1 MIHKKSILFFILLFY
16 FGCLDNGH
24 APPPPFPE
32 VSLSAS
38 ESSIEVDSV
47 FTLSVN
53 VDNIKELFAISFE
66 IMYDPTFLE
75 VVSEIDHGHAPPT
88 PFPMDSW
95 FVEYSDSYTD
105 DHFIGPMV
113 YLDPLGVIS
122 VALSGNNINGNIMS
136 FTIKGIQATVLETD
150 IDAIPDYTELQ
161 LDKEKIN
168 LIRIDDLIVSDFKI
182 TDLNNSIVRGVA
194 ITVTDK

>member
-47 FTLSVN
+47 FTLYVN

-75 VVSEIDHGHAPPT
+75 VVSEIDHGDVPPT

-95 FVEYSDSYTD
+95 FVEYSDSYTED
-105 DHFIGPMV
+105 NFFGPIV
-113 YLDPLGVIS
+113 YLDTLGVIS
-122 VALSGNNINGNIMS
+122 VAFSGNNINGNIIS
-136 FTIKGIQATVLETD
+136 FTLKGIQATALETEN
-150 IDAIPDYTELQ
+150 DAIPDYTKLQ
-161 LDKEKIN
+161 LDEEKIN
-168 LIRIDDLIVSDFKI
+168 LLKIDGSDAKTSDF
-182 TDLNNSIVRGVA
+182 IVGSVT
-194 ITVTDK
+194 ITVTD

>member
-47 FTLSVN
+47 FTLYVN

-75 VVSEIDHGHAPPT
+75 VVSEIDHGDVPPT

-95 FVEYSDSYTD
+95 FVEYSDSYTED
-105 DHFIGPMV
+105 NFFGPIV
-113 YLDPLGVIS
+113 YLDTLGVIS
-122 VALSGNNINGNIMS
+122 VAFSGNNINGNIIS
-136 FTIKGIQATVLETD
+136 FTIKGIQATVLDTEND
-150 IDAIPDYTELQ
+150 GNSIPDYTTLQ

-168 LIRIDDLIVSDFKI
+168 LIQIDNMIVSDIKLTDLIVRAV
-182 TDLNNSIVRGVA
+182 T
-194 ITVTDK
+194 ITVTDE

>member
-75 VVSEIDHGHAPPT
+75 VVPE
-88 PFPMDSW
+88 MDSG
-95 FVEYSDSYTD
+95 FIEYSDSYTED
-105 DHFIGPMV
+105 NFFGPIV
-113 YLDPLGVIS
+113 YLDTYMDTLGVIS
-122 VALSGNNINGNIMS
+122 VAFSGNNINGDIIS
-136 FTIKGIQATVLETD
+136 FTIKGIQATALETD
-150 IDAIPDYTELQ
+150 NDRNALSDDTALQ
-161 LDKEKIN
+161 LDEKKIN
-168 LIRIDDLIVSDFKI
+168 LRKIDGSDAKTYYFNVGQPL
-182 TDLNNSIVRGVA
+182 T
-194 ITVTDK
+194 ITVTD

>member
-75 VVSEIDHGHAPPT
+75 VVSE
-88 PFPMDSW
+88 MDSG
-95 FVEYSDSYTD
+95 FIEYIDSYTED
-105 DHFIGPMV
+105 NFFGPIV
-113 YLDPLGVIS
+113 YLDTIGVIS
-122 VALSGNNINGNIMS
+122 VAFSGNNINGNIIS
-136 FTIKGIQATVLETD
+136 FTIKGIQATALETD
-150 IDAIPDYTELQ
+150 NDRNALSDDTALQ
-161 LDKEKIN
+161 LDEKKIN
-168 LIRIDDLIVSDFKI
+168 LRKIDGSDAKTYDFNVGQPLI
-182 TDLNNSIVRGVA
+182 
-194 ITVTDK
+194 ITVTD

>member
-1 MIHKKSILFFILLFY
+1 MIHNKSILFFILLFY
-16 FGCLDNGH
+16 FGCIDNGH

-38 ESSIEVDSV
+38 ESRIEVDSV
-47 FTLSVN
+47 FTLYVN
-53 VDNIKELFAISFE
+53 VDNIKNLFAISFE

-75 VVSEIDHGHAPPT
+75 VVSEL
-88 PFPMDSW
+88 DSG

-122 VALSGNNINGNIMS
+122 VAFSGNNINGNIMS
-136 FTIKGIQATVLETD
+136 FTI
-150 IDAIPDYTELQ
+150 
-161 LDKEKIN
+161 
-168 LIRIDDLIVSDFKI
+168 
-182 TDLNNSIVRGVA
+182 
-194 ITVTDK
+194 

>member
-16 FGCLDNGH
+16 FGCIDNGQ

-38 ESSIEVDSV
+38 PSSIEVDSV
-47 FTLSVN
+47 FTLFVK
-53 VDNIKELFAISFE
+53 VDNIKNLFAISFE

-75 VVSEIDHGHAPPT
+75 VVPE
-88 PFPMDSW
+88 MDSG

-113 YLDPLGVIS
+113 YFDPLGVIS
-122 VALSGNNINGNIMS
+122 VAFSGNNINGNIMS
-136 FTIKGIQATVLETD
+136 FTFKGIQATVLETD
-150 IDAIPDYTELQ
+150 IDTIPDYTELQ
-161 LDKEKIN
+161 LDNEKIN
-168 LIRIDDLIVSDFKI
+168 LIRIDELIVSDFKI